1 MIRPGSLA
9 RATLVLLL
17 SLGLASGQCHV
28 AACSGDCDHHCHDEG
43 CDHHQA
49 DAALP
54 GPLAVPTLPG
64 IAAPLP
70 AWVPPG
76 R

>member
-1 MIRPGSLA
+1 MTRPASLV

-17 SLGLASGQCHV
+17 ALGLASGRCHV

-43 CDHHQA
+43 CDHHRA
-49 DAALP
+49 DATLP

-70 AWVPPG
+70 AWVPPV